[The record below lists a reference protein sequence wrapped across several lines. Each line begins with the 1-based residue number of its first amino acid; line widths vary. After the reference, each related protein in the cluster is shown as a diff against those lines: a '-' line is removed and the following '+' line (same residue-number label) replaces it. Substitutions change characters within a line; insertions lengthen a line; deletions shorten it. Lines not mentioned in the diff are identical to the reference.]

1 MVEKTGNTKIID
13 FDWSAEEDNRYYPS
27 TINMKDLKK
36 EWHEDVGPRKKL
48 KMEHDQYAVHNILWP
63 NYLPAVPHE

>member
-1 MVEKTGNTKIID
+1 
-13 FDWSAEEDNRYYPS
+13 
-27 TINMKDLKK
+27 MKDLKK